1 MLWPK
6 VIKSR
11 SLSHFTVPTEPAE
24 SVPGYHRCISS
35 NIHPKVSN
43 SGGNRIHN
51 YPKNYSGRRSTTS
64 NKYSSLLLLW
74 PLDSK
79 VEHGGNFSSISAILN
94 SHLKFSL
101 RDSPKVTRQSGRWIC
116 FSHTSFSSTILPC
129 CSWNVISIIAMFM
142 KDGNYSQVIEVRC
155 LGPPFLLLSGFWW
168 GTWWPF
174 YTANECQVDAV
185 ATAQIPLSRVSGPSW
200 LTFVL
205 WQRRIFSVFNLPCYL
220 FSPPRKLSHCPSPA
234 LLTPQWGP
242 RCPAHPVQITSSY
255 LCASHRTRFEGLIFF
270 PCMALSCFSSD

>member
-51 YPKNYSGRRSTTS
+51 YPKNHSGRRSTTS

-101 RDSPKVTRQSGRWIC
+101 RNSPKVTRQSGRWIC

-155 LGPPFLLLSGFWW
+155 LGPPFLLLLMRDLVTLLHSERVPSRCSGHCSNPSFKSVRAFLADIC
-168 GTWWPF
+168 TL
-174 YTANECQVDAV
+174 A
-185 ATAQIPLSRVSGPSW
+185 AQN
-200 LTFVL
+200 F
-205 WQRRIFSVFNLPCYL
+205 Q
-220 FSPPRKLSHCPSPA
+220 
-234 LLTPQWGP
+234 
-242 RCPAHPVQITSSY
+242 
-255 LCASHRTRFEGLIFF
+255 
-270 PCMALSCFSSD
+270 CF

>member
-35 NIHPKVSN
+35 NIHPKVSD

-116 FSHTSFSSTILPC
+116 FSHTSFSSTVLPC
-129 CSWNVISIIAMFM
+129 CSWNVISIIAVFM
-142 KDGNYSQVIEVRC
+142 KDRRKLFTSD
-155 LGPPFLLLSGFWW
+155 W
-168 GTWWPF
+168 GTLPGPIVSPSF
-174 YTANECQVDAV
+174 RILMRDLVTLLHSERVPSRCSGHCSDPSFKSVRAFLADICTLA
-185 ATAQIPLSRVSGPSW
+185 AQN
-200 LTFVL
+200 F
-205 WQRRIFSVFNLPCYL
+205 Q
-220 FSPPRKLSHCPSPA
+220 
-234 LLTPQWGP
+234 
-242 RCPAHPVQITSSY
+242 
-255 LCASHRTRFEGLIFF
+255 
-270 PCMALSCFSSD
+270 CF